1 MLIRLLAK
9 GKIGSARL
17 ATKNAK
23 GGAE

>member
-1 MLIRLLAK
+1 MLIRPLAK

-23 GGAE
+23 GSAE